1 MSEMMENVSHLHSG
15 DTPRAD
21 FFEPQEDDLTQTFL
35 LGGDSKKTGTRALTP
50 CLRIQPA
57 SVTAMVAR
65 LRARAVAGSRA
76 RAQGPGA
83 RFRARLGAS
92 ARTRYNGAQ
101 TGDFAGPGGSMQVL
115 EGHLDAQGLR
125 FAIVVSR
132 FNEALTSRLESG
144 AVDCLLRH
152 GAEDDHITIVR
163 VPGAWEIP
171 MVAAKLASGGGFN
184 AVISVGALVRG
195 GTSHFDILA
204 AEVAKGVAQA
214 AISSGVPMTFGVITA
229 DTLEQAVERA
239 GTKMG
244 NKGWEAAL
252 AAIEMARLTERLG
265 RRS

>member
-1 MSEMMENVSHLHSG
+1 
-15 DTPRAD
+15 
-21 FFEPQEDDLTQTFL
+21 
-35 LGGDSKKTGTRALTP
+35 
-50 CLRIQPA
+50 
-57 SVTAMVAR
+57 
-65 LRARAVAGSRA
+65 
-76 RAQGPGA
+76 
-83 RFRARLGAS
+83 
-92 ARTRYNGAQ
+92 
-101 TGDFAGPGGSMQVL
+101 MQVF

-125 FAIVVSR
+125 FALVVSR

-152 GAEDDHITIVR
+152 GVAEGDITVVR

-171 MVAAKLASGGGFN
+171 MVAARIAGDGSVD

-195 GTSHFDILA
+195 GTAHFDLLA

-214 AISSGVPMTFGVITA
+214 AVATGVPMTFGVITA

-252 AAIEMARLTERLG
+252 AAIEMARLYERLS